1 MGKGYFIAQK
11 TADGSPG
18 RPIGADEFVRDGNGP
33 FLLFEDLDEAK
44 KVKDQLVSQIGPLS
58 IFCVNIVLSGE
69 LVC

>member
-11 TADGSPG
+11 TPDGSPG
-18 RPIGADEFVRDGNGP
+18 RPIAADEFVKDGSGP

-44 KVKDQLVSQIGPLS
+44 MVRDQLASQIGPLS